1 MNWNITVAPARATCI
16 DAVAACNCASHLNL
30 LRCYCILSTLKW
42 DNIYFANYFHWNN
55 YVGLFMKPIHQLSM
69 VYWSLLFTCCHG
81 YGYGRNLLKQLHSVA
96 CCNCQYLKKGLTCPW
111 QKANS
116 IPQRWKFWETAPI
129 MTQWAVWWE
138 TSFALGRGSLGSGT
152 SEQRRSPKVR
162 SGETDKRQN
171 LLKQSNQQFFRQAM
185 IGVHFFRW
193 SLKPLL

>member
-1 MNWNITVAPARATCI
+1 MLNLGRQLKVNWNITVAPARATCI

-96 CCNCQYLKKGLTCPW
+96 C
-111 QKANS
+111 S
-116 IPQRWKFWETAPI
+116 IPNIWRKASHVPGRRRIIFLKDE
-129 MTQWAVWWE
+129 
-138 TSFALGRGSLGSGT
+138 SFEKQHRSWL
-152 SEQRRSPKVR
+152 SEWC
-162 SGETDKRQN
+162 GE
-171 LLKQSNQQFFRQAM
+171 
-185 IGVHFFRW
+185 
-193 SLKPLL
+193 KPVLP